1 MTFEQIRFRLRNENH
16 CDVGK
21 ELFEQSLQLAVRHHS
36 RRGSERLPKT
46 VKKNGQGSALSYAAT
61 GPRIPSLVPQ
71 STP

>member
-21 ELFEQSLQLAVRHHS
+21 KLSERSLQLAVRHPS
-36 RRGSERLPKT
+36 QRGSERLPKT

-61 GPRIPSLVPQ
+61 YLRLFP
-71 STP
+71 